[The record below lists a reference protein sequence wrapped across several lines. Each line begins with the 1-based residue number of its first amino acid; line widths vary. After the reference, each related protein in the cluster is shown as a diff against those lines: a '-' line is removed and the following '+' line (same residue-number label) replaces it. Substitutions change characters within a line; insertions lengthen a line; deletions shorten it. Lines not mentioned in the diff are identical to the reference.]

1 MNETLASCHCLN
13 LRWVTCRTIALYDK
27 YLGPI
32 GITIQQY
39 SILRYISNLSPVT
52 VTDLASFLKFER
64 STISRNV
71 KILTDKQLVTYTN
84 PKGRA
89 KQLELTEMG
98 KNIISAADME
108 WDKAQKEF
116 ADKLGPDRMQQW
128 NELLTCLLEK

>member
-1 MNETLASCHCLN
+1 MNQRFC
-13 LRWVTCRTIALYDK
+13 K
-27 YLGPI
+27 Y
-32 GITIQQY
+32 
-39 SILRYISNLSPVT
+39 N
-52 VTDLASFLKFER
+52 TDLNIR
-64 STISRNV
+64 SNSLEKTNGFYKWEV
-71 KILTDKQLVTYTN
+71 KDVITHLQTHQVIKVLTDKGLVTYTN

-98 KNIISAADME
+98 KDILCAANIE